1 MRIATISILAF
12 ALLSVSCSSS
22 APPPPPAQAAQKAP
36 PEKQKTVI
44 DEQLKAIDKAKAVQD
59 VMDQRTKT
67 LDGQMESSD
76 KPPEKK
82 DASQ

>member
-22 APPPPPAQAAQKAP
+22 APPPPAQAAQKAP

-67 LDGQMESSD
+67 LDEQMESSE